1 MGLGA
6 SPGTP
11 AHQLGAL
18 ALTQGDPGLLVC
30 PTGGPTGVGGS
41 YGDGACH
48 RALRSPQRV
57 CSDHC
62 LRPQA
67 SGPSTQIPPPPP
79 PQAVPLPTGR
89 SGWTR
94 ARDSGLLCTA
104 RTVRYCPQMVAPAY
118 PAHVLLLQR
127 TWTGRVSVPS
137 PGGRLGLQPRQ
148 KWLRVTSETTPE
160 EAPPR
165 SP

>member
-67 SGPSTQIPPPPP
+67 SGPSTQIPAPPRRKLCRCPLDGLAGHAPGTQGCSARRVLCGTVPRWWHPP
-79 PQAVPLPTGR
+79 TQPTCSSYNGHGQDGSASPPREAAWACNRGR
-89 SGWTR
+89 SGS
-94 ARDSGLLCTA
+94 A
-104 RTVRYCPQMVAPAY
+104 
-118 PAHVLLLQR
+118 
-127 TWTGRVSVPS
+127 
-137 PGGRLGLQPRQ
+137 
-148 KWLRVTSETTPE
+148 
-160 EAPPR
+160 
-165 SP
+165 

>member
-67 SGPSTQIPPPPP
+67 SGPSTQIPLPPAASCAAAHWTVWLDTRPGLRAALHGAYC
-79 PQAVPLPTGR
+79 AVLSPDGGTRLPSPRAPLTTDMDRTGQRPLPGR
-89 SGWTR
+89 PPGP
-94 ARDSGLLCTA
+94 ATA
-104 RTVRYCPQMVAPAY
+104 AEVAPRD
-118 PAHVLLLQR
+118 L
-127 TWTGRVSVPS
+127 
-137 PGGRLGLQPRQ
+137 
-148 KWLRVTSETTPE
+148 
-160 EAPPR
+160 
-165 SP
+165 